1 MENNFNIDQKS
12 LLAILTSMQP
22 ICSKRTTLDTTSSIL
37 FQADHKELVVKS
49 TDLEVSLQVSSPL
62 ENCEFED
69 SKSFLV
75 PGKKIFDLIKE
86 LEGDIKFSLKD
97 NNIKIN
103 SGKAELSLHIKD
115 AQEFPPFPERIE
127 NLMQLDSKLLL
138 NLLEKVAFIIPQNN
152 SNQALNGLLIEI
164 SKDSLKMTATNGHC
178 LAQVK
183 TEKYTLDEPVSW
195 LIPRRA
201 VFELKKIIET
211 TSEET
216 IFLGKCKNQL
226 VFSGESF
233 NFFTKLLS
241 DQFPEYAP
249 ILEKNGFNEGFVN
262 RMDLVKT
269 LRRSACLLSGQFIPT
284 QFSFASNELTISILN
299 KEVGAM
305 QEKLYLKDY
314 NSEAIEI
321 RFYAPYLLNGLQV
334 FEDENIKFSL
344 QSSAK
349 PMIIESE
356 KEDLKAIYLVMPV
369 SPTN

>member
-12 LLAILTSMQP
+12 LLSVLTSMQP

-37 FQADHKELVVKS
+37 FHADHKELVIKS
-49 TDLEVSLQVSSPL
+49 TDLEISLQVSNQL
-62 ENCEFED
+62 ENSSFTE

-75 PGKKIFDLIKE
+75 SGKKIFDLIKE
-86 LEGDIKFSLKD
+86 LEGDINFSLDKND
-97 NNIKIN
+97 IKIN
-103 SGKAELSLHIKD
+103 SGKAKLTLNIKD
-115 AQEFPPFPERIE
+115 SQEFPVFPERIE
-127 NLMQLDSKLLL
+127 NLMQLDAKVLL
-138 NLLEKVAFIIPQNN
+138 NLLDKVSFIIPQNN

-164 SKDSLKMTATNGHC
+164 SNKDLTMTATNGHC

-183 TEKYTLDEPVSW
+183 TDKYHLEEPISW

-201 VFELKKIIET
+201 IFELKKIIET
-211 TSEET
+211 TQEES

-233 NFFTKLLS
+233 NFFTKLLA
-241 DQFPEYAP
+241 DQFPEYNP
-249 ILEKNGFNEGFVN
+249 ILNKNGFSDGFVN

-269 LRRSACLLSGQFIPT
+269 LRRSVCLLSGQFIPT
-284 QFSFASNELTISILN
+284 QFSFTSDDLAISILN

-305 QEKLYLKDY
+305 QERIELKNFSS
-314 NSEAIEI
+314 NSIEI

-334 FEDENIKFSL
+334 FEDENLHFYLST
-344 QSSAK
+344 SSK

-356 KEDLKAIYLVMPV
+356 KDGINATYLVMPV
-369 SPTN
+369 SPTS